1 MNRLL
6 VSIAAFVLACTAAAP
21 AATTEISV
29 SGTGKVTMMPDEAT
43 VQASTVTTSAQAG
56 DAVSENNTTYDRVAL
71 ALGKVGIA
79 PSAIELGAY
88 NVDYVPKPNPMP
100 ANPSPYERYG
110 YTVTRSFSVTVH
122 DVGNVGKVVDAISGA
137 SNTSIGGVSFGLSDS
152 SSARSRAMELAV
164 HDARSRADAVARAAG
179 LHITGIRSISLG
191 GGVFPLPQ
199 PMMRMAVQAAPAE
212 PTILQPSSVTVNET
226 VTVNYQAS
234 P

>member
-6 VSIAAFVLACTAAAP
+6 VFIAALVLACTAAAP

-43 VQASTVTTSAQAG
+43 VQASTVTTSANAG
-56 DAVSENNTTYDRVAL
+56 DAVSQNNATYDRVVQ

-79 PSAIELGAY
+79 SSAIDLGSY

-100 ANPSPYERYG
+100 ANPPPYERYG
-110 YTVTRSFSVTVH
+110 YTVTRSFNVTVH

-137 SNTSIGGVSFGLSDS
+137 SSTSIGGVSFGLSDAS
-152 SSARSRAMELAV
+152 PARTRAMQEAV
-164 HDARSRADAVARAAG
+164 NDARSRAEALAKAAG
-179 LHITGIRSISLG
+179 LRITGIRSISAG
-191 GGVFPLPQ
+191 AVFPVQ
-199 PMMRMAVQAAPAE
+199 PMMRMAAQAAPVE
-212 PTILQPSSVTVNET
+212 PTVLQPSSVTVNET